1 MIRLTTHLT
10 EADRLRTSLSFG
22 GTSLILPVVIAL
34 AALAAPLGA
43 QAAPAVAAEGAQ
55 VAASD
60 PFQATLTKAVK
71 KVEWQRYATQAW
83 QRALVDT
90 LLLGGDTLRTGGDSK
105 AELLYGDGSVTRVG
119 SLTTLTLTG
128 DRRREIRL
136 DGGKIW
142 LNIRKSGAGMRIITP
157 GAVAAVT
164 GTELMVEF
172 DPTRRTTEVTVFEGA
187 VNVTGD
193 VGDLVK
199 VMAGT
204 TSRVPFKAPAMA
216 PIPLDNTK
224 IQERNN
230 LFRPL
235 SIDTPGAEPT
245 APPTS
250 GTPTGVAPSAAP
262 TSPDAGRNGQTD
274 PGKPPVNATEPQPNG
289 TTGTPTGTQPDPGTP
304 AGTPPAGTAAD
315 KPVNPDLKTQTSP
328 LFDPRVIGGSPTTGT
343 VKVIIE

>member
-1 MIRLTTHLT
+1 MTRLTTHL
-10 EADRLRTSLSFG
+10 A
-22 GTSLILPVVIAL
+22 IAAIAVAAL
-34 AALAAPLGA
+34 TAPSGALAAP
-43 QAAPAVAAEGAQ
+43 APAPAGEATQIAAG
-55 VAASD
+55 D
-60 PFQATLTKAVK
+60 PFQAILTKAVK
-71 KVEWQRYATQAW
+71 KVEWQRYATKAW
-83 QRALVDT
+83 QRALVET
-90 LLLGGDTLRTGGDSK
+90 LLLGGDTLRTGGESK

-128 DRRREIRL
+128 DKRREIRL

-172 DPTRRTTEVTVFEGA
+172 DPARRTTEVTVFEGA

-204 TSRVPFKAPAMA
+204 TSRVPFRAPAMA
-216 PIPLDNTK
+216 PMPLDNSK

-235 SIDTPGAEPT
+235 SIDTPTAEPT
-245 APPTS
+245 SAPEP
-250 GTPTGVAPSAAP
+250 GTPTGVTPSAAP
-262 TSPDAGRNGQTD
+262 ASPTAVRPGQTD
-274 PGKPPVNATEPQPNG
+274 VSKPPATN
-289 TTGTPTGTQPDPGTP
+289 TQPAGTNVTPSGTAPEPGTP
-304 AGTPPAGTAAD
+304 AGTAPAGTAAD

>member
-10 EADRLRTSLSFG
+10 IA
-22 GTSLILPVVIAL
+22 VVAL

-43 QAAPAVAAEGAQ
+43 LAAPVAAAEPAQ
-55 VAASD
+55 VAAGD
-60 PFQATLTKAVK
+60 PFQAVLTRAVK
-71 KVEWQRYATQAW
+71 KVEWQRYATRAW

-90 LLLGGDTLRTGGDSK
+90 LLLGGDTVRTGGDSK

-128 DRRREIRL
+128 DKRREIRL

-164 GTELMVEF
+164 GTELLVEF
-172 DPTRRTTEVTVFEGA
+172 DPVKRTTEVTVFEGA

-199 VMAGT
+199 VMGGT
-204 TSRVPFKAPAMA
+204 TTRVPFQAPALA
-216 PIPLDNTK
+216 PTPLDNTK

-235 SIDTPGAEPT
+235 SVDTPEAEPT
-245 APPTS
+245 APP
-250 GTPTGVAPSAAP
+250 A
-262 TSPDAGRNGQTD
+262 N
-274 PGKPPVNATEPQPNG
+274 
-289 TTGTPTGTQPDPGTP
+289 GTPTGTVPTGERPGQADPGATPGDTAQAPGGTTGAQPTTGTP
-304 AGTPPAGTAAD
+304 AGTAPVGTPPD
-315 KPVNPDLKTQTSP
+315 RPVEPDLKTQTEE
-328 LFDPRVIGGSPTTGT
+328 LFDPRVIGGSPTTGS

>member
-1 MIRLTTHLT
+1 MIRLTTHL
-10 EADRLRTSLSFG
+10 A
-22 GTSLILPVVIAL
+22 IAAVAV
-34 AALAAPLGA
+34 AALAAPLVA
-43 QAAPAVAAEGAQ
+43 HAAPEATQ
-55 VAASD
+55 VAATD
-60 PFQATLTKAVK
+60 PFQAVLTKAVK
-71 KVEWQRYATQAW
+71 KVEWQRHATKAW

-90 LLLGGDTLRTGGDSK
+90 LLLGGDTLRTGGESK

-128 DRRREIRL
+128 DKRREIRL
-136 DGGKIW
+136 DGGTIW

-172 DPTRRTTEVTVFEGA
+172 DPSKRTTEVTVFEGA

-199 VMAGT
+199 VTAGS
-204 TSRVPFKAPAMA
+204 TSMVPFKAPAMPA
-216 PIPLDNTK
+216 APLDNSK

-235 SIDTPGAEPT
+235 SLPE
-245 APPTS
+245 
-250 GTPTGVAPSAAP
+250 PSAAP
-262 TSPDAGRNGQTD
+262 SNGTSSTSTTPSTAPAE
-274 PGKPPVNATEPQPNG
+274 PGKTPAGTQPAG
-289 TTGTPTGTQPDPGTP
+289 TQPAGTQPDPGTT
-304 AGTPPAGTAAD
+304 AGQPPAAD

-328 LFDPRVIGGSPTTGT
+328 LFDPRVIGGSPTSGS